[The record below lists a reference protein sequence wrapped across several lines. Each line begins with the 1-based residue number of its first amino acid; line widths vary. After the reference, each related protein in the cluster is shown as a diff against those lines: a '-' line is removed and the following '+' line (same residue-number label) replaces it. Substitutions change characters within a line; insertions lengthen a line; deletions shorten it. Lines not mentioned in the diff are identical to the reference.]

1 MVCKTKGVIVTSKK
15 PFTLRLDDALR
26 DRAER
31 VARAENR
38 TLTSL
43 VTHALARAVEA
54 FESRTS
60 EPAATETRLTARAPR
75 DRAARKP

>member
-1 MVCKTKGVIVTSKK
+1 MTSKK
-15 PFTLRLDDALR
+15 PFTLRLDDELR

-54 FESRTS
+54 FESDSPPRKRVR
-60 EPAATETRLTARAPR
+60 EPAAG
-75 DRAARKP
+75 